1 MEYHLHPTRSM
12 ILTTNFLCVVTF
24 AAGIIGV
31 SSFSPMHHEPRKAI
45 RSIHG
50 STTSGKHSTY
60 QSFPRRHTNLFAKSE
75 ENENG
80 ESTELG
86 NVSVALPPAATD
98 ISLLPPAKDDNDED
112 TPTSP
117 GDGTT
122 ALFIDQKTKRI
133 LIEEL
138 GYKRGEVERLRPE
151 LAQPILTQR
160 MYRPN
165 TEELPD
171 EWLLSENDTNAALI
185 KRLEDESKYPLKFPL
200 LGISLVLFGKGLSDA
215 LITIIK
221 VNIDFPGASLTEQ
234 FMGVPVL
241 AIDAVCVGVGV
252 ALASWTWKTMK
263 N

>member
-1 MEYHLHPTRSM
+1 M

-24 AAGIIGV
+24 AAGIIGA
-31 SSFSPMHHEPRKAI
+31 SSFSPIHHEPRKAI
-45 RSIHG
+45 SSIHR
-50 STTSGKHSTY
+50 STTSGKHSRSY
-60 QSFPRRHTNLFAKSE
+60 QSFPQRHTNLLAQSE

-80 ESTELG
+80 ESTESG
-86 NVSVALPPAATD
+86 NISAALPPAAPD
-98 ISLLPPAKDDNDED
+98 ISSLPPAKDDNDED
-112 TPTSP
+112 TPTSPSSAP

-165 TEELPD
+165 TEALPD
-171 EWLLSENDTNAALI
+171 EWLLSEDDTNAALI

>member
-1 MEYHLHPTRSM
+1 M

-24 AAGIIGV
+24 AAGFIRA
-31 SSFSPMHHEPRKAI
+31 FSPIHHEPRKAI
-45 RSIHG
+45 TISSIHR
-50 STTSGKHSTY
+50 STTSGKHSRSY
-60 QSFPRRHTNLFAKSE
+60 QSFPQRYKNLFAKSE

-80 ESTELG
+80 ESTELD
-86 NVSVALPPAATD
+86 NVSAALPPAATV
-98 ISLLPPAKDDNDED
+98 ISSLPPAKDDNDED
-112 TPTSP
+112 TPTSL
-117 GDGTT
+117 DGTT

-171 EWLLSENDTNAALI
+171 EWLLSEDDTNAALI

-241 AIDAVCVGVGV
+241 AIDAVCVVVGV

>member
-1 MEYHLHPTRSM
+1 M
-12 ILTTNFLCVVTF
+12 ILTTNFLCAVTF
-24 AAGIIGV
+24 AAGIIGA
-31 SSFSPMHHEPRKAI
+31 SSFLPIHHEPRRAVS
-45 RSIHG
+45 SIHR
-50 STTSGKHSTY
+50 STTSGKHSRSY
-60 QSFPRRHTNLFAKSE
+60 HQSFPRRQTNLFAQSE
-75 ENENG
+75 ENENV
-80 ESTELG
+80 ESTESG
-86 NVSVALPPAATD
+86 NVPAALPPATD
-98 ISLLPPAKDDNDED
+98 ISSLPPAKDDNDED
-112 TPTSP
+112 TPTLRP

-122 ALFIDQKTKRI
+122 ALFIDQKSKRV

-138 GYKRGEVERLRPE
+138 GYKRSEVERLRPE

-171 EWLLSENDTNAALI
+171 EWLLSEDDTNAAMI

-241 AIDAVCVGVGV
+241 AIDAVCVVVGV